1 VKTELLAGSAPSES
15 VCWIIGRGGTIL
27 KTSDGGVHWSKV
39 AWANPGEIT
48 GVQAFDA
55 MHAVV
60 YGGTEV
66 MPSRFATND
75 GGATWFRT
83 NK

>member
-1 VKTELLAGSAPSES
+1 MELIAGSAPSNA

-75 GGATWFRT
+75 GGATWFRP